1 MNVLESV
8 IMKRIEAFVPNTK
21 RSRAVEAAIKAGA
34 EGVTIA
40 ETRGRGSGERPTV
53 GSARGTARYIA
64 EYSRTDTLIAIVDDS
79 KVESVVQ
86 AIIEAVHTGSR
97 GDGKIF
103 ITNVEKSYDIS
114 AQTSSNGSMPKGYKP
129 S

>member
-1 MNVLESV
+1 M
-8 IMKRIEAFVPNTK
+8 PDTK
-21 RSRAVEAAIKAGA
+21 RSKAVEAALKAGA

-40 ETRGRGSGERPTV
+40 ETRGKGEGERPMV
-53 GSARGTARYIA
+53 RGARGTARYVA
-64 EYSRTDTLIAIVDDS
+64 EYSRTDTLITIVDDS
-79 KVESVVQ
+79 KVDSVVQ
-86 AIIEAVHTGSR
+86 AIIEAVHTGSK

-114 AQTSSNGSMPKGYKP
+114 AQTSSSGSMPQGWKP